1 MRVFVAGASGV
12 MGSRLVPLLVA
23 AGHEVAAMTRSPEK
37 AVALEDLGAVP
48 IVCDVF
54 DRDRLNLAV
63 ADFGPGVVVHQ
74 LTDLPDDRSR
84 IPEHGAAHLRIRRE
98 GSDNLVAAARAAGA
112 AKVMAQSVAW
122 KLDGRGGEAIA
133 HLEDRVLGSGGVVL
147 RYGQWYGP
155 GTYYPVDDPPPPPR
169 VHIDTAAARTAAML
183 DVTPGIYTITDD

>member
-1 MRVFVAGASGV
+1 

-37 AVALEDLGAVP
+37 AGALEDLGAVP

-54 DRDRLNLAV
+54 DRDQLDVAV

-98 GSDNLVAAARAAGA
+98 GTDNLIAAAHAAGVS
-112 AKVMAQSVAW
+112 KITAQSVAW
-122 KLDGRGGEAIA
+122 KLDGHGGEAIA
-133 HLEDRVLGSGGVVL
+133 YLEHVVLGSGGVVL

-155 GTYYPVDDPPPPPR
+155 GTYYRVDDPPPPPR

-183 DVTPGIYTITDD
+183 DVAPGVYTITDE